1 MSQDNSTV
9 CLLKEIKSKAIKWA
23 KISMLSHT
31 HGQTASPTTVGK
43 EFANFYSR
51 IEYHHLLIKGLK
63 PSGKINGAVGN
74 YNAHLLINNK
84 VNWVMLSKKFV
95 TSLGLGW
102 TKYTTQ
108 IEPKDTLATLIS
120 YQENLNNVLIDF
132 SQDIWL
138 YISKG
143 YLKQLTKDK
152 EVGSSTM
159 PHKVNP
165 IDFENAEGNLGIAN
179 SLLKH
184 FSEKLPISRWQ
195 RDLTDSTVLRNMG
208 VALAYSSIGYQ
219 SLLKGLKKLEVNEDK
234 LSKDLN
240 DSYEV
245 LAEAI
250 QTVMRKHKVKNPY
263 EKLKKLTRGNKISP
277 EVIKTFIDT
286 LEIPKAE
293 KDQLKEITP
302 HSYLGNAETLAK
314 DIDKY

>member
-1 MSQDNSTV
+1 
-9 CLLKEIKSKAIKWA
+9 
-23 KISMLSHT
+23 
-31 HGQTASPTTVGK
+31 
-43 EFANFYSR
+43 
-51 IEYHHLLIKGLK
+51 
-63 PSGKINGAVGN
+63 
-74 YNAHLLINNK
+74 
-84 VNWVMLSKKFV
+84 
-95 TSLGLGW
+95 
-102 TKYTTQ
+102 
-108 IEPKDTLATLIS
+108 
-120 YQENLNNVLIDF
+120 
-132 SQDIWL
+132 
-138 YISKG
+138 
-143 YLKQLTKDK
+143 
-152 EVGSSTM
+152 M

-219 SLLKGLKKLEVNEDK
+219 SLLKGLKKLEVNEDM

-263 EKLKKLTRGNKISP
+263 EKLKKLTRGNMISP

-293 KDQLKEITP
+293 RDQLKAITP
-302 HSYLGNAETLAK
+302 DSYLGNAEALAN
-314 DIDKY
+314 DIHKY